1 MHCELFKG
9 GVVCKVLIE
18 LLQPKLEH
26 LVKEHSMEWVAV
38 VSSLEA
44 MMTVQNLLI
53 ALETPENWWKSIL
66 PKLQAMKSG
75 PATLATPATP
85 ATPPTTPRTTTD
97 LGSPQ
102 PLRSPRRAILLV

>member
-1 MHCELFKG
+1 MMHCELFKG

-44 MMTVQNLLI
+44 MMTVEMLLV
-53 ALETPENWWKSIL
+53 ALETPESWWKSIL
-66 PKLQAMKSG
+66 PKLQAGKSG
-75 PATLATPATP
+75 PATSPGK
-85 ATPPTTPRTTTD
+85 PPTTTV
-97 LGSPQ
+97 LGLPPPS
-102 PLRSPRRAILLV
+102 RSPRRAILIV